1 LSQTD
6 ERFIYRHVT
15 VRVIALEHLAHD
27 SRALRV
33 LAVRDET
40 LVEHRVENAAL
51 YRFKAV
57 SDVREGATDDNGH
70 GVVEV
75 RLTHL

>member
-1 LSQTD
+1 M
-6 ERFIYRHVT
+6 VT
-15 VRVIALEHLAHD
+15 LEHLAHD
-27 SRALRV
+27 SRALGV
-33 LAVRDET
+33 LSVRDET
-40 LVEHRVENAAL
+40 LVKHRVEDAAL

-57 SDVREGATDDNGH
+57 SDVREGTTDDNGH